1 MPPSG
6 RRGGARP
13 APSAKSAWGD
23 GDDSVGAEII
33 TTNSFFTNQPGVMDQ
48 THGDEDLPSPPMSP
62 DSDQLTNKSVLMS
75 SRAPPPPRAVARV
88 RGNAAPQTPVMA
100 TPAATPAATPYY
112 TPAATPAAIPAA
124 TPAAPA
130 SARSAAGPADTSHV
144 NVSVIS
150 DENDTSMISQT
161 AVIGGQRAEP
171 PAVVAAPEP
180 SQYKAL
186 SMWTALQQMVVALK
200 LKSHRRRLKK
210 YKATISGKE
219 LTSKVHKWLRAR
231 EEDRY
236 KKADRKQASKI
247 CGLLYDQGLLVA
259 AHGQVGLKDSGSHL
273 YFVDDVTGS
282 GVHGLA

>member
-1 MPPSG
+1 MSLRGVRCAHFVAVLLVCRSSLLCVFVGVSG
-6 RRGGARP
+6 GGVGGGVRR
-13 APSAKSAWGD
+13 SL
-23 GDDSVGAEII
+23 
-33 TTNSFFTNQPGVMDQ
+33 Q
-48 THGDEDLPSPPMSP
+48 
-62 DSDQLTNKSVLMS
+62 
-75 SRAPPPPRAVARV
+75 
-88 RGNAAPQTPVMA
+88 
-100 TPAATPAATPYY
+100 
-112 TPAATPAAIPAA
+112 
-124 TPAAPA
+124 
-130 SARSAAGPADTSHV
+130 SHV

-150 DENDTSMISQT
+150 DGNDTSMISQT

-236 KKADRKQASKI
+236 KKADRKQVRPSPPSRFTLLRVSGPWCPLAGGTNLTCWL
-247 CGLLYDQGLLVA
+247 CGGGGDGPFFLRRPPKSAGCCTTRACWWRRTARSALRTLGATFTSWTTSPGL
-259 AHGQVGLKDSGSHL
+259 GC
-273 YFVDDVTGS
+273 TG
-282 GVHGLA
+282 